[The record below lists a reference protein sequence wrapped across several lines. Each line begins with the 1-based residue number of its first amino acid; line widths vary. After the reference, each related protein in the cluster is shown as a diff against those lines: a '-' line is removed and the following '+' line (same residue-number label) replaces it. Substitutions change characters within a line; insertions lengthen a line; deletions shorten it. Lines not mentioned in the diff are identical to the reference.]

1 MNNPK
6 TTIFTFLACSSVIMP
21 FLGCDGS
28 KTEPAPQQ
36 TGAVATQVVATVTS
50 AALPTGT
57 VAVAAKPA
65 EAKSVPVEKKPKQP
79 QEPEVGGINMN
90 GLRSIE
96 VKVSD
101 TPDLTAFMEYIEI
114 IKPVE
119 LRDRFRNNLKQTLK
133 KYK

>member
-1 MNNPK
+1 M
-6 TTIFTFLACSSVIMP
+6 S

-28 KTEPAPQQ
+28 KSEPAPQP
-36 TGAVATQVVATVTS
+36 TGDVATQVVATVTS

-65 EAKSVPVEKKPKQP
+65 EAKSVPVEKKPKQLL
-79 QEPEVGGINMN
+79 EPEVGGINMN

-101 TPDLTAFMEYIEI
+101 TPDLTAFMEYMEI
-114 IKPVE
+114 VPNPGMFSTSGEKVICPPKASFSSTRVLFPA
-119 LRDRFRNNLKQTLK
+119 RRA
-133 KYK
+133 